1 MNKKNKDEKL
11 NNSRYEDN
19 SEKIKCNKSDYDDN
33 KYNEKQLR
41 KEARKKTHKR
51 KRKVFVR
58 RYLTFFLLM
67 SFVITCS
74 MILFFHYF
82 MKATDIKLSA
92 DNITMA
98 AIMTFGNVVFIAAL
112 CTLIDWIRR
121 RITVGRPVKKILE
134 ATDKIIEGD
143 FSVRITNLKAV
154 DVELGF
160 RDIIDN
166 INKMAAELSS
176 VETLRT
182 DFISNVSHELKT
194 PLAVIQNYATIL
206 QDDSLSDDER
216 KEYLKIIQ
224 DSSKNLAGLITNIL
238 KLNKLEKQQ
247 IYPDNKRYNLSE
259 QVCECLIGF
268 ESVWED
274 KNIEIETDIEDDIYV
289 KADAEILSLVWNN
302 LFSNAFKF
310 TEQGGSV
317 GVSIRRENDK
327 AYVSVKDTGCGMDAE
342 TGKHIF
348 EKFYQG
354 DTSHATKGNGLG
366 LALVKKVIDISG
378 GEISV
383 DSEVGRGSTFTV
395 ALKTD

>member
-1 MNKKNKDEKL
+1 
-11 NNSRYEDN
+11 
-19 SEKIKCNKSDYDDN
+19 
-33 KYNEKQLR
+33 
-41 KEARKKTHKR
+41 
-51 KRKVFVR
+51 
-58 RYLTFFLLM
+58 M

>member
-1 MNKKNKDEKL
+1 MNKNNKDEKL
-11 NNSRYEDN
+11 NKSRYEDS

-41 KEARKKTHKR
+41 KEERKKTHKR

-98 AIMTFGNVVFIAAL
+98 AVMTFGNVVFIAAL

-166 INKMAAELSS
+166 INKMAVELSS

-317 GVSIRRENDK
+317 GVSIRRDNDK
-327 AYVSVKDTGCGMDAE
+327 AYVSVSDTGCGMDAE